1 MNQMIVKQNILKIA
15 CYANLNLTDVKI
27 LDNVTII
34 TDYSFFSNLL
44 TNLLIPDSVTTIGT
58 GAFAK
63 NNLKN
68 IKLSNSL
75 TKIDDYSFYMNEISS
90 VKIPNSVIYIGEG
103 AFSENKLK
111 KVEISDNVSFIGP
124 KAFDA
129 IDVVYNDVFLSKDII
144 EKFGTENIIRIY
156 KLVKYISIYKINNM
170 SKGVLE
176 SIPLDIESMKEINL
190 NIKKYNDLL
199 NRLKLSDNDSS
210 LFKLCYALGFFKGF
224 ITCDEMVKIV
234 NKYSIA
240 IINESWKNVK
250 LTCYKPKYKDV
261 FMKLF
266 DEDNMEYNNKN
277 ISGRLYTSFE
287 MISDYTLKRHK
298 EAISKKNTEIKVE
311 RDSVKVQE
319 LSDLKKNLK
328 NISYEDICYYINHNT
343 FDVRDQ
349 NEKLLSVVNE
359 LAVHINQDEFDEI
372 QDIYEQ
378 SKNVLKNIPSVKDD
392 LKNNITYHW
401 SKSDN
406 PVNIILGYLV
416 DCCAK
421 LGAAGEDIMRQSMI
435 NPDIANLIIYDEN
448 NQVLGKA
455 TAYYNSRKK
464 YILFNN
470 AEVKVTKELK
480 NSKERRREIL
490 NALLRAVD
498 DLTKAFKKNNVNIN
512 EVRIGMGHNDLAL
525 AIKEAKIEIELDDL
539 FDNYHYD
546 GYIGDA
552 NGEEG
557 QAILYKDDKLTKEN
571 KLL

>member
-63 NNLKN
+63 NNLKS

-75 TKIDDYSFYMNEISS
+75 TKIDDYSFFMNEISS

-210 LFKLCYALGFFKGF
+210 LFKLCYALGFF
-224 ITCDEMVKIV
+224 
-234 NKYSIA
+234 
-240 IINESWKNVK
+240 
-250 LTCYKPKYKDV
+250 
-261 FMKLF
+261 
-266 DEDNMEYNNKN
+266 
-277 ISGRLYTSFE
+277 
-287 MISDYTLKRHK
+287 
-298 EAISKKNTEIKVE
+298 
-311 RDSVKVQE
+311 
-319 LSDLKKNLK
+319 
-328 NISYEDICYYINHNT
+328 
-343 FDVRDQ
+343 
-349 NEKLLSVVNE
+349 
-359 LAVHINQDEFDEI
+359 
-372 QDIYEQ
+372 
-378 SKNVLKNIPSVKDD
+378 
-392 LKNNITYHW
+392 
-401 SKSDN
+401 
-406 PVNIILGYLV
+406 
-416 DCCAK
+416 
-421 LGAAGEDIMRQSMI
+421 
-435 NPDIANLIIYDEN
+435 
-448 NQVLGKA
+448 
-455 TAYYNSRKK
+455 
-464 YILFNN
+464 
-470 AEVKVTKELK
+470 
-480 NSKERRREIL
+480 
-490 NALLRAVD
+490 
-498 DLTKAFKKNNVNIN
+498 
-512 EVRIGMGHNDLAL
+512 
-525 AIKEAKIEIELDDL
+525 
-539 FDNYHYD
+539 
-546 GYIGDA
+546 
-552 NGEEG
+552 
-557 QAILYKDDKLTKEN
+557 
-571 KLL
+571 

>member
-1 MNQMIVKQNILKIA
+1 
-15 CYANLNLTDVKI
+15 
-27 LDNVTII
+27 
-34 TDYSFFSNLL
+34 
-44 TNLLIPDSVTTIGT
+44 
-58 GAFAK
+58 
-63 NNLKN
+63 
-68 IKLSNSL
+68 
-75 TKIDDYSFYMNEISS
+75 
-90 VKIPNSVIYIGEG
+90 
-103 AFSENKLK
+103 
-111 KVEISDNVSFIGP
+111 
-124 KAFDA
+124 
-129 IDVVYNDVFLSKDII
+129 
-144 EKFGTENIIRIY
+144 
-156 KLVKYISIYKINNM
+156 
-170 SKGVLE
+170 
-176 SIPLDIESMKEINL
+176 
-190 NIKKYNDLL
+190 
-199 NRLKLSDNDSS
+199 
-210 LFKLCYALGFFKGF
+210 
-224 ITCDEMVKIV
+224 
-234 NKYSIA
+234 
-240 IINESWKNVK
+240 
-250 LTCYKPKYKDV
+250 
-261 FMKLF
+261 MKLF

-298 EAISKKNTEIKVE
+298 ETISKKNTEIKVE

-319 LSDLKKNLK
+319 LSVLKKNLK

-401 SKSDN
+401 SKSDS

-557 QAILYKDDKLTKEN
+557 QAILYKDDKLTKKN

>member
-63 NNLKN
+63 NNLKS

-75 TKIDDYSFYMNEISS
+75 TKIDDYSFFMNEISS

-129 IDVVYNDVFLSKDII
+129 IDVVYNGVFLSKDII

-170 SKGVLE
+170 SKEVLE

-199 NRLKLSDNDSS
+199 TRLNLSNNDSS

-224 ITCDEMVKIV
+224 ITCDEMVEIV

-240 IINESWKNVK
+240 IIDESWKNVK
-250 LTCYKPKYKDV
+250 LTCYKPKYKDI

-266 DEDNMEYNNKN
+266 NEDNMEYDNKN

-319 LSDLKKNLK
+319 LSVLKKNLK

>member
-63 NNLKN
+63 NNLKS

-250 LTCYKPKYKDV
+250 LTCYKPKYK
-261 FMKLF
+261 M
-266 DEDNMEYNNKN
+266 
-277 ISGRLYTSFE
+277 
-287 MISDYTLKRHK
+287 
-298 EAISKKNTEIKVE
+298 
-311 RDSVKVQE
+311 
-319 LSDLKKNLK
+319 
-328 NISYEDICYYINHNT
+328 
-343 FDVRDQ
+343 
-349 NEKLLSVVNE
+349 
-359 LAVHINQDEFDEI
+359 
-372 QDIYEQ
+372 
-378 SKNVLKNIPSVKDD
+378 
-392 LKNNITYHW
+392 
-401 SKSDN
+401 
-406 PVNIILGYLV
+406 YL
-416 DCCAK
+416 
-421 LGAAGEDIMRQSMI
+421 
-435 NPDIANLIIYDEN
+435 
-448 NQVLGKA
+448 
-455 TAYYNSRKK
+455 
-464 YILFNN
+464 
-470 AEVKVTKELK
+470 
-480 NSKERRREIL
+480 
-490 NALLRAVD
+490 
-498 DLTKAFKKNNVNIN
+498 
-512 EVRIGMGHNDLAL
+512 
-525 AIKEAKIEIELDDL
+525 
-539 FDNYHYD
+539 
-546 GYIGDA
+546 
-552 NGEEG
+552 
-557 QAILYKDDKLTKEN
+557 
-571 KLL
+571 

>member
-15 CYANLNLTDVKI
+15 CYANMDITNIKI
-27 LDNVTII
+27 LYNVTII

-68 IKLSNSL
+68 IVLSNNL

-90 VKIPNSVIYIGEG
+90 VKIPNSVTYIGEG
-103 AFSENKLK
+103 AFSKNKLK

-129 IDVVYNDVFLSKDII
+129 IDVIYNGVFLSKDII

-170 SKGVLE
+170 SKEVLE

-199 NRLKLSDNDSS
+199 NRLNLSNNDSS

-224 ITCDEMVKIV
+224 ITCDEMVEIV

-240 IINESWKNVK
+240 IIDESWKNVK
-250 LTCYKPKYKDV
+250 LTCYKPKYKDI

-266 DEDNMEYNNKN
+266 NEDNMEYDNKN

-311 RDSVKVQE
+311 GDPVKVLE

-328 NISYEDICYYINHNT
+328 DISYEDICYYINHNT

-359 LAVHINQDEFDEI
+359 LAVHINQEEFDEI

-378 SKNVLKNIPSVKDD
+378 SKNVLKNIPNVKDD

-455 TAYYNSRKK
+455 TAYYNSSKK

-490 NALLRAVD
+490 NTLLRAVD
-498 DLTKAFKKNNVNIN
+498 DLTNAFKKNNVNIN

-552 NGEEG
+552 NREEG